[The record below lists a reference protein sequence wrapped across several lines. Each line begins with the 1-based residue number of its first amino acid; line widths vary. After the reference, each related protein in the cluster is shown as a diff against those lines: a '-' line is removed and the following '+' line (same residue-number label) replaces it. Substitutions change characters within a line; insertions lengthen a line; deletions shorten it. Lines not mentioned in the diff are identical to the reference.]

1 MALTDSGLKAL
12 LPKEKKYRVSVGD
25 ALYVL
30 VYPNGGKYFV
40 WKYRFPPN
48 RSGQFRDYQIGP
60 YGKGPGKWTLKQA
73 KDDVV
78 RLDQL
83 RKAGEDPRLLKSESK
98 RELIKQ
104 ATNPSLI
111 KAAEGFLER
120 SKNKPSTVKDYRN
133 MLYNQVL
140 PVIGPDTPVNRLEW
154 SNGGRQQVLS
164 LKESIESRGS
174 LYQSDKCL
182 MVMRGMFDYAID
194 RGWMQPPNPAMGS
207 KQAKSK
213 HKPTPNPSLE
223 WDQLPKFFED
233 LERNDANAA
242 LVVRLAVKVLVLTFL
257 RVGSLTPARWEEFDL
272 KKDLWTIPA
281 DRMKTGKAHQVPLT
295 APLKEVLNELRQL
308 NGGNEYVFFSPRGR
322 EYQHVHKDSLNAH
335 IKKMGYK
342 GLTTAHGFR
351 HLALTAGQE
360 VLKVDHEII
369 QRQMA
374 HTFGDKIRGF
384 YDKSQMMEERRDF
397 MVAWSDALLEQ
408 GLIT

>member
-1 MALTDSGLKAL
+1 MPASDSDLRALQPRERKYKFSCGNAL
-12 LPKEKKYRVSVGD
+12 FVE
-25 ALYVL
+25 
-30 VYPNGGKYFV
+30 VYPGGGKYFV
-40 WKYRFPPN
+40 WKYYFPPG
-48 RSGQFRDYQIGP
+48 RKGQQRWYQIGP

-73 KDDVV
+73 RDEQA
-78 RLDQL
+78 RLDVL

-140 PVIGPDTPVNRLEW
+140 PVLGPDTPVNRLEW

-213 HKPTPNPSLE
+213 HKPKPSLE
-223 WDQLPKFFED
+223 WGQVPKFFED
-233 LERNDANAA
+233 LERNEPGAS
-242 LVVRLAVKVLVLTFL
+242 LVTLLAVKVLVMTFL
-257 RVGSLTPARWEEFDL
+257 RGGSLTPARWEEFDL

-342 GLTTAHGFR
+342 GLITAHGFR

-374 HTFGDKIRGF
+374 HTFGDKIRGS

-397 MVAWSDALLEQ
+397 MVAWSDALVEQ

>member
-1 MALTDSGLKAL
+1 MPASDSDLRALQPRERKYKFSCGNAL
-12 LPKEKKYRVSVGD
+12 FVE
-25 ALYVL
+25 
-30 VYPNGGKYFV
+30 VYPGGGKYFV
-40 WKYRFPPN
+40 WKYYFPPG
-48 RSGQFRDYQIGP
+48 RKGQQRWYQIGP

-73 KDDVV
+73 RDEQA
-78 RLDQL
+78 RLDVL

-104 ATNPSLI
+104 ATNPPLI

-140 PVIGPDTPVNRLEW
+140 PVLGPDTPVNRLEW

-194 RGWMQPPNPAMGS
+194 RGWMQPPNPAMGA

-223 WDQLPKFFED
+223 WGQLPKFFED
-233 LERNDANAA
+233 LERNEPGAS
-242 LVVRLAVKVLVLTFL
+242 LVTLLAVKVLVMTFL
-257 RVGSLTPARWEEFDL
+257 RGGSLTPARWEEFDL

-281 DRMKTGKAHQVPLT
+281 ERMKTGREHQVPLSNQ
-295 APLKEVLNELRQL
+295 LKDVFDKLRQF
-308 NGGNEYVFFSPRGR
+308 NGEQEYVFFSPRGR
-322 EYQHVHKDSLNAH
+322 TFPHVHRDSLNNH
-335 IKKMGYK
+335 LKNMGYK

-374 HTFGDKIRGF
+374 HTFGDKIRGS